1 MAVTTATGGATM
13 SDTIAAPAE
22 RRAAPAGDGQ
32 ALPHARPS
40 GDESPEPIRTP
51 YRLSVVIPAFNEG
64 VSIERVLAKVGMQLP
79 DAELIVVD
87 DASADD
93 TAAIAARCG
102 ARVIRQPYNKGN
114 GAAVKAGIRAA
125 GGEVVLLLDA
135 DGQHD
140 PADLPRVL
148 APLGPYDLVV
158 AARSRASNAT
168 WTRGWGNAAL
178 NRLATYLTGMEVLD
192 LTSGFRAMKRD
203 RIMEFIHLLPNR
215 YSYPTTS
222 TMAFIKAG
230 YSVKF
235 VPIAARQRIGG
246 ASGQR
251 LLRNGVVFVT
261 IILRMVTLFSPLKVF
276 SPIAAILFLF
286 GAGYAAYTI
295 IVRTDVTDSSV
306 LLVLTALLIF
316 LQGLISEQIAAYR
329 FERRE

>member
-1 MAVTTATGGATM
+1 MSETLDRMPMTAASTAPESEVDTMA
-13 SDTIAAPAE
+13 
-22 RRAAPAGDGQ
+22 
-32 ALPHARPS
+32 
-40 GDESPEPIRTP
+40 IRTP
-51 YRLSVVIPAFNEG
+51 YRLSVIMPAYNEG
-64 VSIERVLAKVGMQLP
+64 ASIAGVLAKVGAQLP

-87 DASADD
+87 DGSADN
-93 TAAIAARCG
+93 TADLAEG
-102 ARVIRQPYNKGN
+102 AGATVIRQPYNKGN

-125 GGEVVLLLDA
+125 RGDVVLLLDA

-140 PADLPRVL
+140 PADLPHIL
-148 APLGPYDLVV
+148 EPIGAYDLVV
-158 AARSRASNAT
+158 AARTRASNAT

-178 NRLATYLTGMEVLD
+178 NSFASYLTGMEVLD

-203 RIMEFIHLLPNR
+203 RIMEFVHLLPNR

-235 VPIAARQRIGG
+235 VPIAAQQRIGG

-251 LLRNGVVFVT
+251 LLRNGIVFVT
-261 IILRMVTLFSPLKVF
+261 IILRMMTLFSPLKVF
-276 SPIAAILFLF
+276 SPISAFLF
-286 GAGYAAYTI
+286 VVGAAYGLYT
-295 IVRTDVTDSSV
+295 IVRQVHITNTTV
-306 LLVLTALLIF
+306 LLIVTALLIF

>member
-1 MAVTTATGGATM
+1 M
-13 SDTIAAPAE
+13 SDMTAIQPLHAARP
-22 RRAAPAGDGQ
+22 
-32 ALPHARPS
+32 ALPQE
-40 GDESPEPIRTP
+40 ESAPNVVRTP
-51 YRLSVVIPAFNEG
+51 YRLSVVMPAYNEG
-64 VSIERVLAKVGMQLP
+64 ASLARVLASVGAQLP

-87 DASADD
+87 DASTDD
-93 TAAIAARCG
+93 TATIAERGG
-102 ARVIRQPYNKGN
+102 ALVVRQPYNKGN

-125 GGEVVLLLDA
+125 SGEVILLLDA

-140 PADLPRVL
+140 PADLSRIL
-148 APLGPYDLVV
+148 APIGPYDLVV

-178 NRLATYLTGMEVLD
+178 NRFATYLTGQRVDD
-192 LTSGFRAMKRD
+192 LTSGFRAMKRAQ
-203 RIMEFIHLLPNR
+203 IMEFIHLLPNR

-235 VPIAARQRIGG
+235 VSIAAHPREGG
-246 ASGQR
+246 ASGQK

-276 SPIAAILFLF
+276 SPLSAVLFLL
-286 GAGYAAYTI
+286 GAGYGVYTI
-295 IVRTDVTDSSV
+295 ATEVHITNTTV
-306 LLVLTALLIF
+306 LLVLTALMIF

>member
-1 MAVTTATGGATM
+1 MASTAETGRATM
-13 SDTIAAPAE
+13 SETMEAAVERQAAPAPVTRPSLPAE
-22 RRAAPAGDGQ
+22 PEGAPA
-32 ALPHARPS
+32 L
-40 GDESPEPIRTP
+40 EVVRTP
-51 YRLSVVIPAFNEG
+51 YRLSVVMPAYNEA
-64 VSIERVLAKVGMQLP
+64 VSIERVLGKVGMQLP

-87 DASADD
+87 DASKDD
-93 TAAIAARCG
+93 TAAIAERCG
-102 ARVIRQPYNKGN
+102 ATVVRQPYNKGN

-125 GGEVVLLLDA
+125 HGEVILLLDA

-140 PADLPRVL
+140 PADLPRIL
-148 APLGPYDLVV
+148 APIGPYDLVV
-158 AARSRASNAT
+158 AARSRASNAS
-168 WTRGWGNAAL
+168 WTRAWGNAAL
-178 NRLATYLTGMEVLD
+178 NWFATYLTGMQIDD

-235 VPIAARQRIGG
+235 VPIAAQKRIGG
-246 ASGQR
+246 ASGQK

-261 IILRMVTLFSPLKVF
+261 ILLRMVTLFSPLKIF
-276 SPIAAILFLF
+276 SPISAVLFLL
-286 GAGYAAYTI
+286 GAGYGVVTI
-295 IVRTDVTDSSV
+295 VTQVHITNTTV
-306 LLVLTALLIF
+306 LLILTALLIF

>member
-1 MAVTTATGGATM
+1 MEKVGKMSETLDRMPITAASTAPE
-13 SDTIAAPAE
+13 SEVDTVA
-22 RRAAPAGDGQ
+22 
-32 ALPHARPS
+32 
-40 GDESPEPIRTP
+40 IRTP
-51 YRLSVVIPAFNEG
+51 YRLSVIMPAYNEG
-64 VSIERVLAKVGMQLP
+64 ASIAGVLAKVGAQLP

-87 DASADD
+87 DGSADN
-93 TAAIAARCG
+93 TADLAEG
-102 ARVIRQPYNKGN
+102 AGATVIRQPYNKGN

-125 GGEVVLLLDA
+125 RGDVVLLLDA

-140 PADLPRVL
+140 PADLPHIL
-148 APLGPYDLVV
+148 EPIGAYDLVV
-158 AARSRASNAT
+158 AARTRASNAT

-178 NRLATYLTGMEVLD
+178 NSFASYLTGMEVLD

-203 RIMEFIHLLPNR
+203 RIMEFVHLLPNR

-235 VPIAARQRIGG
+235 VPIAAQQRIGG

-251 LLRNGVVFVT
+251 LLRNGIVFVT
-261 IILRMVTLFSPLKVF
+261 IILRMMTLFSPLKVF
-276 SPIAAILFLF
+276 SPISAFLF
-286 GAGYAAYTI
+286 VVGAAYGLYT
-295 IVRTDVTDSSV
+295 IVRQVHITNTTV
-306 LLVLTALLIF
+306 LLIVTALLIF

>member
-1 MAVTTATGGATM
+1 MEKVGKMSETLDRMPITAASTAPE
-13 SDTIAAPAE
+13 SEVDTVA
-22 RRAAPAGDGQ
+22 
-32 ALPHARPS
+32 
-40 GDESPEPIRTP
+40 IRTP
-51 YRLSVVIPAFNEG
+51 YRLSVIMPAYNEG
-64 VSIERVLAKVGMQLP
+64 ASIAGVLAKVGAQLP

-87 DASADD
+87 DGSADN
-93 TAAIAARCG
+93 TADLAEG
-102 ARVIRQPYNKGN
+102 AGATVIRQPYNKGN

-125 GGEVVLLLDA
+125 RGDVVLLLDA

-140 PADLPRVL
+140 PADLPHIL
-148 APLGPYDLVV
+148 EPIGAYDLVV
-158 AARSRASNAT
+158 AARTRASNAT

-178 NRLATYLTGMEVLD
+178 NSFASYLTGMEVLD

-203 RIMEFIHLLPNR
+203 QIMEFVHLLPNR

-235 VPIAARQRIGG
+235 VPIAAQQRIGG

-251 LLRNGVVFVT
+251 LLRNGIVFVT
-261 IILRMVTLFSPLKVF
+261 IILRMMTLFSPLKVF
-276 SPIAAILFLF
+276 SPISAFLF
-286 GAGYAAYTI
+286 VVGAAYGLYT
-295 IVRTDVTDSSV
+295 IVRQVHITNTTV
-306 LLVLTALLIF
+306 LLIVTALLIF